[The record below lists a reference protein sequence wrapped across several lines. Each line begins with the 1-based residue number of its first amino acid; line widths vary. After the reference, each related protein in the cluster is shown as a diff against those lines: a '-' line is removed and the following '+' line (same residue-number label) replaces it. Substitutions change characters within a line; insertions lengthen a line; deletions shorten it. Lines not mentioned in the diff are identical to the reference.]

1 MKLLGLLLLVVSFS
15 TLAGTR
21 VECVSDLHRLSVEKT
36 SSNDLKVT
44 FRGETVLADGLLDSE
59 QVDLVAKFSSI
70 GEMTLFAKIGK
81 SSPENYMFIQGKRI
95 SVNCR

>member
-1 MKLLGLLLLVVSFS
+1 MKFLSLLLLLISFGAF
-15 TLAGTR
+15 AGTR
-21 VECVSDLHRLSVEKT
+21 VECVSDQHRLSVEKT
-36 SSNDLKVT
+36 SANDLKVT

-81 SSPENYMFIQGKRI
+81 NSPENYMFIQGKRI
-95 SVNCR
+95 SVICR